1 MDSLKRYMFLEIE
14 GDSAWLMGY
23 SLKLSPTEAKII
35 NIIFDSR
42 PIDTESILAQMPT
55 KTTKKSIPV
64 HINSINKKAVAISG
78 KKLIV
83 CSSDK
88 YSFEPN
94 M

>member
-14 GDSAWLMGY
+14 GESAWLMGY

-35 NIIFDSR
+35 NIIFDNR
-42 PIDTESILAQMPT
+42 PVDTDGILAHLPS
-55 KTTKKSIPV
+55 KATKKSIPV
-64 HINSINKKAVAISG
+64 HINSINKKAIAISG
-78 KKLIV
+78 KKLII

-94 M
+94 I